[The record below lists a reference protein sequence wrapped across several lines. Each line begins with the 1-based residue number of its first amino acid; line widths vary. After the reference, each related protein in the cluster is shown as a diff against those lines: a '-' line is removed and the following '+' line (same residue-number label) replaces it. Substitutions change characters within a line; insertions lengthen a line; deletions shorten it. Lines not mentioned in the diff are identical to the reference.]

1 MMLSPESW
9 PLLLPWLVILPL
21 IWALLALAF
30 GRTCHHLLT
39 LGAILLLSLC
49 SAGVLLQWL
58 QQGDMIYALGD
69 WQPPLGIGLRLDG
82 VALALVLITTL
93 VMAGV
98 SLHAGQYLQGY
109 PRARLYF
116 WPLLAFAWTGLNVI
130 WLSADL
136 FNLYVGLELL
146 GFSAVA
152 LVAITGQK
160 EALAAALRYLY
171 MALLGSLFYLLGVAL
186 IYSSYGILDLPL
198 LAQVFRA
205 DVTTQVAFGLMSLGL
220 LLKTAIFP
228 LHIWLPPAH
237 GKALPPVSALLSALV
252 VKASFYILV
261 RLWLDAGQGLLVVSG
276 AQMLGALGGGAIL
289 WGGWMA
295 CKQRELKMLVAYSTV
310 AQLGYLMLLFPL
322 ATGVSPA
329 AAQLAWEGG
338 WLHLIAHGL
347 AKAAMFLAAGN
358 LVLAM
363 GRPDLAGLH
372 GVGRF
377 LPFSLLGFGL
387 AGVSIMGLPPSG
399 GFPANWL
406 LLQSALTRG
415 QWWWFL
421 VILSGSA
428 LSAIY
433 IFKVFQQCYL
443 EDGSVTGFTHPPLL
457 LDLASLILALLAV
470 ALGVLSGWPQLLLG
484 SAFSGGAL

>member
-1 MMLSPESW
+1 MILQPEIGSP
-9 PLLLPWLVILPL
+9 LLPWLVILPL

-39 LGAILLLSLC
+39 IGAILLLSLC
-49 SAGVLLQWL
+49 SLGVLLQWL
-58 QQGDMIYALGD
+58 QRGDIYYALGD
-69 WQPPLGIGLRLDG
+69 WLPPLGIGLRLDG

-160 EALAAALRYLY
+160 DALAAALRYLY

-186 IYSSYGILDLPL
+186 IYSSYGVLDLPIL
-198 LAQVFRA
+198 KEALKGDTSTR
-205 DVTTQVAFGLMSLGL
+205 VALSLMTLGL

-261 RLWLDAGQGLLVVSG
+261 RLWLGIGSELLTINA
-276 AQMLGALGGGAIL
+276 AQFMGGLGAGAIL

-295 CKQRELKMLVAYSTV
+295 CRQQELKMLVAYSTV

-322 ATGVSPA
+322 ATGVSPV

-363 GRPDLAGLH
+363 GRGDLAGLH

-399 GFPANWL
+399 GFTAKWL
-406 LLQSALTRG
+406 LLQSALSSG
-415 QWWWFL
+415 QWWWFV

-443 EDGSVTGFTHPPLL
+443 EDDRIDRFRNPPFL
-457 LDLASLILALLAV
+457 LDLASITLALLAIT
-470 ALGVLSGWPQLLLG
+470 LGILSGWPQVLLG
-484 SAFSGGAL
+484 GAFEGGAP